1 MNLTVSIVMIFLN
14 MEEFIQ
20 ESIESVLSQTYQ
32 HWELLL
38 VDDGST
44 DRSSEIAQQYAA
56 KYACRIHYLEHE
68 HHQNKGKSTSRNLA
82 ICRAQ
87 GEYLAFLDADDI
99 FLPLKLEKQL
109 ACAIAHPAAGMVY
122 GNTLYW
128 YSWQNRPEGTQPDYM
143 PALGIQ
149 PNTLVKPPSLVK
161 LLLGQ
166 GGAVPCI
173 CSFLVKRDL
182 VQQIGGFEETIQHL
196 YEDQVFL
203 AKIFL
208 AAPVFV
214 ENGCWEKYRQRAD
227 SSWHLS
233 METGEDELARSI
245 FLKWL
250 ETYLAAQ
257 GWTETSILQ
266 ASPPHWY
273 DRYPILSKIT
283 KIGRS
288 FWLR

>member
-1 MNLTVSIVMIFLN
+1 
-14 MEEFIQ
+14 MEDFIQ

-44 DRSSEIAQQYAA
+44 DRSSEIARNYAR
-56 KYACRIHYLEHE
+56 KYADRIYYLEHE
-68 HHQNKGKSTSRNLA
+68 HHQNKGKSTSRNLG
-82 ICRAQ
+82 ISHAQ
-87 GEYLAFLDADDI
+87 GKYLAFLDADDI
-99 FLPLKLEKQL
+99 FLPLKLEQQL
-109 ACAIAHPAAGMVY
+109 ACLKDRPAARMVY

-128 YSWQNRPEGTQPDYM
+128 YSWKNGAEDPPPDYM
-143 PALGIQ
+143 PVLGMH
-149 PNTLVKPPSLVK
+149 PNTLVRPPSLVR

-166 GGAVPCI
+166 GGTVPCI
-173 CSFLVKRDL
+173 CSFLVERDL
-182 VQQIGGFEETIQHL
+182 VRQIGGFEETIQHL

-208 AAPVFV
+208 AAPVFI

-233 METGEDELARSI
+233 LETGEDERARSI

-250 ETYLAAQ
+250 ETYLATK
-257 GWTETSILQ
+257 GWSKTSILQ
-266 ASPPHWY
+266 AFQSQRWY
-273 DRYPILSKIT
+273 DRYPILSKIA

-288 FWLR
+288 FRFK